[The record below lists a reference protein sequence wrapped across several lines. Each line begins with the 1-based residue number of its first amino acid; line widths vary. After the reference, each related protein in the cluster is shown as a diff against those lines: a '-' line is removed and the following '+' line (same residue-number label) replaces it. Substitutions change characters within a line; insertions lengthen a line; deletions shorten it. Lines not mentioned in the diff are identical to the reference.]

1 MPQRYSKL
9 YYCHHFLH
17 FSQQPKKHEQLTHFL
32 FSFHYIIDTNRRHSS
47 PSNTLHS
54 VNSLWIFGG
63 YDGSYKSDLYEFD
76 FLASKWSAI
85 VAAGRRPRAR
95 YRATLSVHKNSLILY
110 GGHDGTRHLS
120 DTHVFDIDTK
130 TWSSLAMEGTP
141 PTPRDSHVS
150 VVHGNSM
157 YIFGGSSGAAM
168 NDLHELQLPSSNSS
182 IMSARWRA
190 VSTGTTTNNN
200 TTNAGNNN
208 GNNAI
213 VAGGGTGSGGG
224 VDMPRRRFCHV
235 AVVYQDSMYVFGGY
249 DGSERLSDFIKF
261 DFTVYDMSFEVPPSS
276 IISDFRAMINDSTL
290 SDIKFIVE
298 GLEIYAHKLML
309 IRCSYFQSLFLGG
322 MMESR
327 LSTIRIEQVRHP
339 M

>member
-1 MPQRYSKL
+1 VDD
-9 YYCHHFLH
+9 FWAFD
-17 FSQQPKKHEQLTHFL
+17 FSTMMWRE
-32 FSFHYIIDTNRRHSS
+32 IIPLQGRPPSPRHS
-47 PSNTLHS
+47 HAAA
-54 VNSLWIFGG
+54 VHDHSLWIFGG

-76 FLASKWSAI
+76 FLTNKWSA
-85 VAAGRRPRAR
+85 VSPAGRRPRAR

-130 TWSSLAMEGTP
+130 TWSSLATEGTP

-150 VVHGNSM
+150 VVHNNSM

-168 NDLHELQLPSSNSS
+168 NDLHELQLPPNAS
-182 IMSARWRA
+182 MPARWRA
-190 VSTGTTTNNN
+190 VSTGSSNSSNANNN
-200 TTNAGNNN
+200 NNNVGGNN
-208 GNNAI
+208 GSNAL
-213 VAGGGTGSGGG
+213 VAGGGGAGS

-235 AVVYQDSMYVFGGY
+235 AAVYQDAMYVFGGY

-261 DFTVYDMSFEVPPSS
+261 DFTVYDMSFEVPPSK
-276 IISDFRAMINDSTL
+276 IIADFKARINDPTL
-290 SDIKFIVE
+290 SDVTFIVE
-298 GLEIYAHKLML
+298 GQEIYAHKLML
-309 IRCSYFQSLFLGG
+309 VRCSYFQSLFLGS
-322 MMESR
+322 MMESK